1 MGVAAIAAAVA
12 GAGLIGPGGK
22 PQQCCQTK
30 GDRHDAPDRMRA
42 LEPRVDRKQ
51 GEHHTVRIE
60 ECRRAKIN
68 PEQPGLLRAVEAA
81 SGIGTQQQPVWMS
94 GPTAKRPRQ
103 PETHSLDSP
112 GRVGEASEPYLKSA
126 LDIRSHRQP
135 IVGGMAEPTSE
146 TSGAALRTRLDGLTI
161 RDAAYF
167 SRRLKNLRGAAPEK
181 LQQLANQI
189 AKAEALVATRHA
201 AVPTIAYPDLPVSER
216 RQDIADALRAH
227 QVVVVAGET
236 GSGKTTQL
244 PKICLDIGRGIR
256 GTIGHTQPRRL
267 AARTVAQRIADELGS
282 PLGDAV
288 GYTVRFT
295 DQVSD
300 RTLIKL
306 MTDGILL
313 AEIQRDRRLLRY
325 DTLILDE
332 AHERSLNID
341 FLLGY
346 LRDLLPRRPDLKVIV
361 TSATIEPQRFA
372 AHFGGAPIVE
382 VSGRTYPVEI
392 RYRPLEVAGS
402 VAQ

>member
-1 MGVAAIAAAVA
+1 
-12 GAGLIGPGGK
+12 
-22 PQQCCQTK
+22 
-30 GDRHDAPDRMRA
+30 
-42 LEPRVDRKQ
+42 
-51 GEHHTVRIE
+51 
-60 ECRRAKIN
+60 
-68 PEQPGLLRAVEAA
+68 
-81 SGIGTQQQPVWMS
+81 
-94 GPTAKRPRQ
+94 
-103 PETHSLDSP
+103 
-112 GRVGEASEPYLKSA
+112 
-126 LDIRSHRQP
+126 
-135 IVGGMAEPTSE
+135 MAEPSSE
-146 TSGAALRTRLDGLTI
+146 TSGAALRKRLDGLTI
-161 RDAAYF
+161 RDAAHF
-167 SRRLKNLRGAAPEK
+167 GRRLRNLRGATPEK
-181 LQQLANQI
+181 RQQLANQI
-189 AKAEALVATRHA
+189 AKAEALVATRQA
-201 AVPTIAYPDLPVSER
+201 AVPTIVYPDLPVSER

-244 PKICLDIGRGIR
+244 PKICLDTGRGIR

-300 RTLIKL
+300 RTLVKL

-346 LRDLLPRRPDLKVIV
+346 LRELLPRRPDLKVIV

-372 AHFGGAPIVE
+372 AHFSDAPIVE
-382 VSGRTYPVEI
+382 VSGRMYPVEI
-392 RYRPLEVAGS
+392 RYRPLEVPVASDAPKDLADPDDPDHEIVRTEIRDEIEAIVDAIHELEAEPPGDVLVFLSGEREIRDTAEAYWFEGRTKLHRGASALRAAADRRTAEGVRTPHRAPRRAGD
-402 VAQ
+402 